1 MRSRFNAVRVIH
13 TKVFDDKEIAKYQP
27 DWKKQGA
34 NAVERYNIAID
45 DDSAEGCVVGRSP
58 TLCRSLC
65 QTGSKVYITSKILFV
80 AKLKLVGVLKKKVMS
95 KPKMRPLEKLKFGGA
110 SMLTSLT
117 ASNYEILGN
126 LTPFGQDLLSSSQ
139 ILCLQCTVM
148 VDLVDGF
155 HKKTPRIA
163 TPALRIFWSFTIK
176 SMSADHEVQEL
187 LREFEPRGLQN
198 LMSTPPASPPR
209 EETPPA
215 SNQPMQT

>member
-95 KPKMRPLEKLKFGGA
+95 KPKMRPLEKIRFGGT
-110 SMLTSLT
+110 STLTSLT
-117 ASNYEILGN
+117 SCNDEILGN
-126 LTPFGQDLLSSSQ
+126 LTPLGQDLLLFGQ
-139 ILCLQCTVM
+139 IWCLQCTIM
-148 VDLVDGF
+148 AYLVVGF
-155 HKKTPRIA
+155 HKKTPR
-163 TPALRIFWSFTIK
+163 PANFTLHIFLS
-176 SMSADHEVQEL
+176 
-187 LREFEPRGLQN
+187 
-198 LMSTPPASPPR
+198 
-209 EETPPA
+209 
-215 SNQPMQT
+215 